1 MRVQAEANIGTV
13 VVSDRNDDRIRL
25 QGVVEENVQ
34 GGINDRLGV
43 RMRNYDHYI
52 AGKIKTQVPS
62 GFTPDHDLTDALF
75 DWQWRVVKWA
85 LTQGRAA
92 LFEECGLGKTLQQLV
107 WAREVAEYTGK
118 PVLILCPLA
127 VASQT
132 IREAAKFRL
141 PEVRFVEAHHEIT
154 DSGVFISNYEKL
166 EHIEESIPRLGG
178 VVLDESSILKSF
190 TGKTR
195 AALTGKFSRTPF
207 RLCCTATPSPNDFTE
222 LGNHSEFL
230 GAKTRV
236 EMLSEYFVHDGGSTA
251 DWRLKGHAV
260 EAFWEWI
267 ATWGAF
273 VKRPSDLGYSD
284 EGFDLP
290 PLTVDTLTI
299 GVDHED
305 AQKMGRLFADNVRTL
320 NDARATRRATMSKRV
335 SAAVELTCGDEPAIV
350 WCELN
355 EEAEACAA
363 AIEGAIN
370 VQGSDDADVKI
381 ERLLGFAHGK
391 YRVLV
396 TKAKIAGAGMN
407 FQRCARMVFLGA
419 SHSYEQTY
427 QSIRRCWRFGQTR
440 PVNVTIIM
448 AETEGGILENY
459 RRKEAEAEKLSA
471 QMTARIADYV
481 RRDVAGMNPPRWN
494 AYKPTKE
501 MELPSWM

>member
-1 MRVQAEANIGTV
+1 MNPDYARWIESRSTLPA
-13 VVSDRNDDRIRL
+13 R
-25 QGVVEENVQ
+25 QGLKVPASK
-34 GGINDRLGV
+34 
-43 RMRNYDHYI
+43 I
-52 AGKIKTQVPS
+52 AKHLFPFQR
-62 GFTPDHDLTDALF
+62 DLT
-75 DWQWRVVKWA
+75 RWA
-85 LTQGRAA
+85 LMKGQAA
-92 LFEECGLGKTLQQLV
+92 IFADTGLGKTVMQLE
-107 WAREVAEYTGK
+107 WARHVGK
-118 PVLILCPLA
+118 HGRVLILTPLA
-127 VASQT
+127 VAQQT
-132 IREAAKFRL
+132 VEEGARFGMEWAYL
-141 PEVRFVEAHHEIT
+141 PEDDDVTPNTITNYDRLARFDPSHFA
-154 DSGVFISNYEKL
+154 
-166 EHIEESIPRLGG
+166 G
-178 VVLDESSILKSF
+178 VVLDESSILKNMD
-190 TGKTR
+190 GKTR
-195 AALTGKFSRTPF
+195 NLLIEMFGPTPF
-207 RLCCTATPSPNDFTE
+207 KLCCSATPAPNDFTE

-230 GAKTRV
+230 GVKTRV

-267 ATWGAF
+267 ATFGAF

-290 PLTVDTLTI
+290 KLTVDTLTI
-299 GVDHED
+299 PVDHDD

-335 SAAVELTCGDEPAIV
+335 AAAVDLTRGTEPAIV

-355 EEAEACAA
+355 EEAEECAA
-363 AIEGAIN
+363 AIDGAVN
-370 VQGSDDADVKI
+370 VQGSDDPEVKI
-381 ERLLGFAHGK
+381 DRLLGFAHGK

-396 TKAKIAGAGMN
+396 TKAKIAGAGLN

-471 QMTARIADYV
+471 EMTKRIADYV

-494 AYKPTKE
+494 AYKPTKD
-501 MELPSWM
+501 MVIPSWM